1 MRGELSSGLSAAAA
15 TDSSALIVAD
25 AVSEGTGCTGAI
37 TDAAGAVAP
46 DTGAVAVEIVRVG
59 VLGDDTADIGS
70 KDEEEDVTAVG
81 IDAGRV
87 LAPASHSLAS
97 SFSARRVTSAN
108 FAEIAST
115 AVRLLPRIEASS
127 ASGILRS
134 EFVGHLIF
142 YK

>member
-1 MRGELSSGLSAAAA
+1 MDLSTLV
-15 TDSSALIVAD
+15 VAD
-25 AVSEGTGCTGAI
+25 AVSEGTGCIGAI
-37 TDAAGAVAP
+37 TDAVETVTPGAGAVAV
-46 DTGAVAVEIVRVG
+46 DIVRVG
-59 VLGDDTADIGS
+59 VLDDDTADIES

-81 IDAGRV
+81 IDTGRV
-87 LAPASHSLAS
+87 LAPALHSLAS

-115 AVRLLPRIEASS
+115 AVRLLPRIDASS
-127 ASGILRS
+127 ASDILES

>member
-15 TDSSALIVAD
+15 TDSSTLIVAD
-25 AVSEGTGCTGAI
+25 AVSEGTGAI
-37 TDAAGAVAP
+37 TDAAEAVAP

-59 VLGDDTADIGS
+59 VLGDDMADIGS